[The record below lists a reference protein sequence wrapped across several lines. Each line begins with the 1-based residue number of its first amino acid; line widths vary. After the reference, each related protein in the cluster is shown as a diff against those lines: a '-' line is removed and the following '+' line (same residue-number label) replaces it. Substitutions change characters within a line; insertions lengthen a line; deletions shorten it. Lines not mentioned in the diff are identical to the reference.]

1 MALNFPN
8 SPTLN
13 QVYTDTTS
21 GFSYQWNGTVWISFS
36 PSSSGQ
42 IKILDDFSASFNNST
57 QTFALATS
65 GVSIIPP
72 TPQSLIINLGGVIQD
87 PTDDYSVTGSNI
99 IFSTAPTSGLS
110 FSGISLGPAIPIDY
124 ANNGNVYT
132 RDTFTATA
140 GQTTFTVT
148 GTYTVGYLDVYQNG
162 VRLSSG
168 TDYTATNGTTFVLT
182 TPANLNDEIESI
194 GYKVASIVTT
204 LGQFDNLIV
213 SGVSTFIG
221 IATHTGT
228 IFGNNLSL
236 TGITTIKNASGTVTV
251 GSGTTALLVEGN
263 ARVTGILTV
272 GSSSITLNGITDTIS
287 VGTGLTLSSSG
298 INVSG
303 IITASSISA
312 SSISA
317 QEFIGTGD
325 NLIFSP
331 TITSF
336 SPTDGATGVN
346 ALSSPDIVLTYNQ
359 PVVLGVGTITLRTV
373 SAAGTIAESYEV
385 GVSTRATIS
394 NQTLTIDPVSNFD
407 YNQEYYV
414 TIPQGGIR
422 NYFNGNSTLLDNYN
436 FSTEAGPTL
445 SSVSP
450 GIGSTNVALDT
461 NIAFTFNKN
470 IRAGVGTITL
480 RTVSAGGTIVESY
493 DVTSSNR
500 LTFSTNTL
508 TIDPTS
514 NLGVGVTHF
523 VVVPNNAVAGYVG
536 IDTYS
541 FTSLSFALQSIT
553 PANGA
558 TNVGVSTNITL
569 AFISPPTRGTGTI
582 QLRSGSTSGSVIE
595 SFDAASSGRISV
607 SGNDWILD
615 PTSNLGFST
624 SIHTIIPSTAIGGY
638 VGLNTT
644 GADTHSF
651 TTIPD
656 VALGASYEGGF
667 LICKASPLRWVVSP
681 YSAEVSRTWHL
692 RDDANTTA
700 QSVSG
705 CTGWF
710 VPTRPQLQNPGFI
723 CRSFWGPAPCFSS
736 TRYWSSTETNA
747 TQACYVTFNN
757 GNGYNGTKTDSSRVR
772 AFRCVTY

>member
-1 MALNFPN
+1 M
-8 SPTLN
+8 
-13 QVYTDTTS
+13 
-21 GFSYQWNGTVWISFS
+21 
-36 PSSSGQ
+36 
-42 IKILDDFSASFNNST
+42 
-57 QTFALATS
+57 
-65 GVSIIPP
+65 
-72 TPQSLIINLGGVIQD
+72 
-87 PTDDYSVTGSNI
+87 SVTKVQLVGNVS
-99 IFSTAPTSGLS
+99 AGAS
-110 FSGISLGPAIPIDY
+110 FSGM
-124 ANNGNVYT
+124 N
-132 RDTFTATA
+132 
-140 GQTTFTVT
+140 
-148 GTYTVGYLDVYQNG
+148 
-162 VRLSSG
+162 
-168 TDYTATNGTTFVLT
+168 
-182 TPANLNDEIESI
+182 
-194 GYKVASIVTT
+194 AS
-204 LGQFDNLIV
+204 
-213 SGVSTFIG
+213 G
-221 IATHTGT
+221 IAT
-228 IFGNNLSL
+228 FSSVN
-236 TGITTIKNASGTVTV
+236 VT
-251 GSGTTALLVEGN
+251 
-263 ARVTGILTV
+263 
-272 GSSSITLNGITDTIS
+272 
-287 VGTGLTLSSSG
+287 
-298 INVSG
+298 G
-303 IITASSISA
+303 IITATSFSGSDANLTGIITA

-359 PVVLGVGTITLRTV
+359 PVILGVGTITLRTV

-414 TIPQGGIR
+414 VIPQGGIR
-422 NYFNGNSTLLDNYN
+422 NYFGGNGTLLDNYN

-450 GIGSTNVALDT
+450 GIGSTDVALNT
-461 NIAFTFNKN
+461 NVIFTFNKN
-470 IRAGVGTITL
+470 IRPGIGTITL

-493 DVTSSNR
+493 DVASSNR

-514 NLGVGVTHF
+514 NLGVGTTHF

-541 FTSLSFALQSIT
+541 FTSLSFSFLSIT

-558 TNVGVSTNITL
+558 TNVGIDTNITL
-569 AFISPPTRGTGTI
+569 AFSSPPTRGTGTI

-595 SFDAASSGRISV
+595 SFDAASSDRISV
-607 SGNDWILD
+607 SGSNYIID
-615 PTSNLGFST
+615 PTSNLGLGE
-624 SIHTIIPSTAIGGY
+624 SIHTIIPSTAIDGY

-651 TTIPD
+651 TT
-656 VALGASYEGGF
+656 VAPNVGDSYQGGF

-681 YSAEVSRTWHL
+681 RSAEVSRTWHL
-692 RDDANTTA
+692 RNDANTTA

-710 VPTRPQLQNPGFI
+710 VPTRPQLQNPGYC
-723 CRSFWGPAPCFSS
+723 CRSFWGPSPCFSS
-736 TRYWSSTETNA
+736 AFYWSSTECDAANA
-747 TQACYVTFNN
+747 CGVGFVN
-757 GNGYNGTKTDSSRVR
+757 GNASSYNKTLSFCVR

>member
-1 MALNFPN
+1 MSRASNLAGF
-8 SPTLN
+8 
-13 QVYTDTTS
+13 TTS
-21 GFSYQWNGTVWISFS
+21 ISS
-36 PSSSGQ
+36 PSS
-42 IKILDDFSASFNNST
+42 L
-57 QTFALATS
+57 
-65 GVSIIPP
+65 
-72 TPQSLIINLGGVIQD
+72 
-87 PTDDYSVTGSNI
+87 SV
-99 IFSTAPTSGLS
+99 
-110 FSGISLGPAIPIDY
+110 
-124 ANNGNVYT
+124 
-132 RDTFTATA
+132 
-140 GQTTFTVT
+140 
-148 GTYTVGYLDVYQNG
+148 
-162 VRLSSG
+162 
-168 TDYTATNGTTFVLT
+168 
-182 TPANLNDEIESI
+182 
-194 GYKVASIVTT
+194 
-204 LGQFDNLIV
+204 
-213 SGVSTFIG
+213 
-221 IATHTGT
+221 
-228 IFGNNLSL
+228 
-236 TGITTIKNASGTVTV
+236 
-251 GSGTTALLVEGN
+251 
-263 ARVTGILTV
+263 
-272 GSSSITLNGITDTIS
+272 
-287 VGTGLTLSSSG
+287 
-298 INVSG
+298 G

-312 SSISA
+312 
-317 QEFIGTGD
+317 QEFVGTGD

-359 PVVLGVGTITLRTV
+359 PVVLGVGTITLRKS
-373 SAAGTIAESYEV
+373 SASGDIAESYEV

-414 TIPQGGIR
+414 VVPQGGIR

-436 FSTEAGPTL
+436 FTTEAGPTL

-450 GIGSTNVALDT
+450 GIGSTNVELNT

-470 IRAGVGTITL
+470 IRAGLGTITL

-493 DVTSSNR
+493 DVASSGR

-541 FTSLSFALQSIT
+541 FTAINIVFQSIT

-558 TNVGVSTNITL
+558 TNVSIDTNITL
-569 AFISPPTRGTGTI
+569 AFNSAPARGTGTI

-595 SFDAASSGRISV
+595 SFDAASSDRISI
-607 SGNDWILD
+607 SGSNYIID

-624 SIHTIIPSTAIGGY
+624 SIHTIIPSTAIPGY

-651 TTIPD
+651 TTRAPN
-656 VALGASYEGGF
+656 LGESYEGGF
-667 LICKASPLRWVVSP
+667 LICKASPVRWVVSP
-681 YSAEVSRTWHL
+681 RSAEVSRTWHL
-692 RDDANTTA
+692 RNDANTTA

-723 CRSFWGPAPCFSS
+723 CRSFWGPAPCYSS
-736 TRYWSSTETNA
+736 PAAYWSSTEVSATNA
-747 TQACYVTFNN
+747 CFVAFTDGSAGSPN
-757 GNGYNGTKTDSSRVR
+757 KTHSICVR